1 MSKIGFLTD
10 SCSDIPQELADKY
23 GIEVVGFPIN
33 LDGTEYLERKDFTND
48 QFYQM
53 MRDAQGVPTTAA
65 ITQLQWCEIYAR
77 YVDEGY
83 TDLVHLSINSAG
95 SSTYNNAIKAAEML
109 EEERP
114 GHKMK
119 IQIVDSHS
127 YSMPYGWYFC
137 ECARKVR
144 NGGELSTCVDELK
157 RKLDCVEICLAAY
170 SLKQMKKSGRVS
182 AAAAVVGDLLGI
194 RPIISLN
201 AGVSKVEAKAAG
213 KPSTNEY
220 NTLLE
225 LLKNFP
231 GYQIEIVKTAA
242 KKVDRFKGLDY
253 NYMADY
259 IKSHN
264 EELLKEFYTL
274 RGLDEN
280 GKKVGMA
287 AAASYGEIKMW
298 FLEQFP
304 EVEKMAE
311 NVNEII
317 AKARNAREARKNAE
331 NAA

>member
-65 ITQLQWCEIYAR
+65 ITQLQWGEIYAR

-144 NGGELSTCVDELK
+144 NGGELATCVDELK

-201 AGVSKVEAKAAG
+201 AGVSKVEAKVRGDAAVPAAMIKWVESRVDSMRDTPYMVAYTSSTAKRDELVKLCKKAFGHAPLIVFQLGGVVSANTGPDGIAIVYEG
-213 KPSTNEY
+213 KPRN
-220 NTLLE
+220 LE
-225 LLKNFP
+225 AHTPQLP
-231 GYQIEIVKTAA
+231 
-242 KKVDRFKGLDY
+242 
-253 NYMADY
+253 
-259 IKSHN
+259 
-264 EELLKEFYTL
+264 
-274 RGLDEN
+274 
-280 GKKVGMA
+280 
-287 AAASYGEIKMW
+287 
-298 FLEQFP
+298 
-304 EVEKMAE
+304 
-311 NVNEII
+311 
-317 AKARNAREARKNAE
+317 
-331 NAA
+331 

>member
-95 SSTYNNAIKAAEML
+95 SSTYNNAIKATEML

-144 NGGELSTCVDELK
+144 NGGELATCVDELK

-170 SLKQMKKSGRVS
+170 SLKQMKKSGRIS
-182 AAAAVVGDLLGI
+182 AAAAVGDLLGI

-201 AGVSKVEAKAAG
+201 AGVSKVEAKVRGDAAVPAAMIKWVESRVDSMKDTPYMVAYTSSTAKRDELVKLCKKAFGHAPLIVFQLGGVVSANTGPDGIAIVYEG
-213 KPSTNEY
+213 KPRN
-220 NTLLE
+220 LE
-225 LLKNFP
+225 
-231 GYQIEIVKTAA
+231 A
-242 KKVDRFKGLDY
+242 
-253 NYMADY
+253 
-259 IKSHN
+259 
-264 EELLKEFYTL
+264 YTPQL
-274 RGLDEN
+274 
-280 GKKVGMA
+280 
-287 AAASYGEIKMW
+287 
-298 FLEQFP
+298 P
-304 EVEKMAE
+304 
-311 NVNEII
+311 
-317 AKARNAREARKNAE
+317 
-331 NAA
+331 